1 MRKPPA
7 PDRSVA
13 PAGYLAAGLFVSGA
27 CSLVIELAAA
37 RLIAPYY
44 GTSLHVW
51 SAVITVTMV
60 ALAVGYAWGGR
71 RADRDPHLLLF
82 ARLLT
87 AAGLTTA
94 ALPWLRGPVLKSSAA
109 LGVSAG
115 AVVSAAALIGPVLVL
130 LGALGPLVARLR
142 AAGAYEV
149 GRRSGDAWAV
159 STAGSVFGA
168 ALAGFALVPHLPL
181 PRILLGTAAALL
193 ALGAWGSWLATRRA
207 PLVPAGAFAAA
218 LLMAARPTPAP
229 REPVLFAA
237 ETRYGR
243 LTVAEFNG
251 KRMLLMDGAS
261 QSTMRVADGETSS
274 PYVHGLEWAAAAR
287 PRAASALVIGLG
299 GGGLVRGLQQR
310 GLGVDAVELDPG
322 VVAAARD
329 WFGLDPKTRVIV
341 GDGRAALSSGGPW
354 DLVFLDAFGAES
366 PPAHLFTR
374 EAFLQ
379 ARAALSPG
387 GAFAVNLVTA
397 VDGRD
402 DRAWRSVRRTLA
414 EVFPHVRAFVGSDP
428 SEGLANVLFFAS
440 EAPLEAPASAARP
453 AAREAVA
460 EMLSREL
467 PAGPPHEGG
476 ALLLTDDHAPLE
488 ALLSASALRWRRL
501 IQRAVP
507 EDLLL

>member
-7 PDRSVA
+7 PDRPLV

-27 CSLVIELAAA
+27 ASLVIEIVAA

-44 GTSLHVW
+44 GTSLNVW
-51 SAVITVTMV
+51 SAIITVTMV

-71 RADRDPHLLLF
+71 QADRQPHLLLF

-109 LGVSAG
+109 LGVSWG
-115 AVVSAAALIGPVLVL
+115 AVASAAALIGPVLVL
-130 LGALGPLVARLR
+130 LGALGPLVTRLN

-168 ALAGFALVPHLPL
+168 ALAGFVLVPRFPA
-181 PRILLGTAAALL
+181 PRILLGVAAVLL

-207 PLVPAGAFAAA
+207 PLAQAAAFAAA
-218 LLMAARPTPAP
+218 LLLAARPAAAPKAPA
-229 REPVLFAA
+229 LFAT
-237 ETRYGR
+237 ETSYGH
-243 LTVAEFNG
+243 LVVAEFNG

-261 QSTMRVADGETSS
+261 QSTMRASDGETTS

-287 PRAASALVIGLG
+287 PKAKTAFVIGLG
-299 GGGLVRGLQQR
+299 GGGLVRGLQQS
-310 GLGVDAVELDPG
+310 GLTVEAAEIDPA

-329 WFGLDPKTRVIV
+329 WFGLDPATRVV
-341 GDGRAALSSGGPW
+341 EGDGRAALSSGGPW
-354 DLVFLDAFGAES
+354 DLLFLDAFGAES

-374 EAFLQ
+374 EAFLR
-379 ARAALSPG
+379 ARESLTEG

-414 EVFPHVRAFVGSDP
+414 DVFPHVRTFIGSDP
-428 SEGLANVLFFAS
+428 AEGLANVLFFAS
-440 EAPLEAPASAARP
+440 ERPLEAPASAARA
-453 AAREAVA
+453 AAREDVA
-460 EMLSREL
+460 EMLGREL
-467 PAGPPHEGG
+467 APVSHEPDSV
-476 ALLLTDDHAPLE
+476 LVLTDDHAPLE

-507 EDLLL
+507 AELLL